1 VVSDR
6 VTIAAAQ
13 PAGLFYGVQTFRPL
27 LPPFIEFGGVRPDPA
42 RRVSAPAVRI
52 VDWPR
57 FAWHGAMLDVA
68 RHFFTTDEVKR

>member
-52 VDWPR
+52 VD
-57 FAWHGAMLDVA
+57 
-68 RHFFTTDEVKR
+68 